1 MYGVAQLCIV
11 IVSTHIFV
19 DKVVVSYSYNELHSM
34 IAFGVGFRLQTRE
47 KEMQYIPITLWSEAT
62 ILLKLIAKM
71 KLKNRQIR
79 QDTLVAGR

>member
-1 MYGVAQLCIV
+1 
-11 IVSTHIFV
+11 
-19 DKVVVSYSYNELHSM
+19 M

-71 KLKNRQIR
+71 KFKNRQIR

>member
-1 MYGVAQLCIV
+1 M
-11 IVSTHIFV
+11 
-19 DKVVVSYSYNELHSM
+19 VVVSYSYNELHSM

-71 KLKNRQIR
+71 KFKKSESLQ
-79 QDTLVAGR
+79 TEGRHLRSMICNINDV

>member
-1 MYGVAQLCIV
+1 M
-11 IVSTHIFV
+11 
-19 DKVVVSYSYNELHSM
+19 VVVSYSYNELHSM

-71 KLKNRQIR
+71 KFKKSESLQ
-79 QDTLVAGR
+79 TEGRHFMSAICKLNDV

>member
-1 MYGVAQLCIV
+1 M
-11 IVSTHIFV
+11 
-19 DKVVVSYSYNELHSM
+19 VVVSYSYNELHSM

-71 KLKNRQIR
+71 KFKNRQIR
-79 QDTLVAGR
+79 QDTLVAGRLL